1 MLFFCQIDRYRLILT
16 ETEFT
21 SQKVH
26 FMATS
31 KNNSSTLL
39 TKENK
44 LTSTRLDKWLWA
56 ARFYKTRA
64 IAKQMIDGGKVFYNG
79 QRTKSGK
86 AVAIGDVIKIRQGF
100 DEKEIEVIALADKRR
115 DATFAQT
122 LYQESDKSMETREKN
137 SLARKQGILLS
148 PASDTKPDKKQRRKL
163 REFKERM

>member
-1 MLFFCQIDRYRLILT
+1 
-16 ETEFT
+16 
-21 SQKVH
+21 
-26 FMATS
+26 MATS
-31 KNNSSTLL
+31 DKKSSTLL
-39 TKENK
+39 A
-44 LTSTRLDKWLWA
+44 SIRLDKWLWA

-86 AVAIGDVIKIRQGF
+86 AVTIGDSIKIRQGF
-100 DEKEIEVIALADKRR
+100 DEKEVEVIALADKRR

-122 LYQESDKSMETREKN
+122 LYNETAKSIETREKN

-163 REFKERM
+163 REFKERI

>member
-1 MLFFCQIDRYRLILT
+1 
-16 ETEFT
+16 
-21 SQKVH
+21 
-26 FMATS
+26 MATAPRD
-31 KNNSSTLL
+31 SSINL
-39 TKENK
+39 K
-44 LTSTRLDKWLWA
+44 STRLDKWLWA

-86 AVAIGDVIKIRQGF
+86 AVAIGDMIKMRQGF
-100 DEKEIEVIALADKRR
+100 DEKEVEVIALADKRR

-122 LYQESDKSMETREKN
+122 LYQESSKSIASREKN

>member
-1 MLFFCQIDRYRLILT
+1 
-16 ETEFT
+16 
-21 SQKVH
+21 
-26 FMATS
+26 MAAEN
-31 KNNSSTLL
+31 KKSST
-39 TKENK
+39 T

-86 AVAIGDVIKIRQGF
+86 AVVIGDMIKIRQGF
-100 DEKEIEVIALADKRR
+100 DEKEVKVVALADRRR
-115 DATFAQT
+115 DAAFAQS
-122 LYQESDKSMETREKN
+122 LYQESGTSIETREKN

-163 REFKERM
+163 REFKERI